1 MIAIKT
7 ANGLTKRENI
17 KNIIMQGSVFG
28 SLICTT
34 VMDKLAQIFYNDKQ
48 LVYKYTGKV
57 EVPILGI
64 VDNVLCVA
72 KCSNKVVTTTATINS
87 FMELN
92 KLKLAP
98 KKCAKLHIG
107 KKDGDCP
114 VTKVH
119 GEDMASSKAEKYLGD
134 LIYENGSID
143 ETIKLR
149 KMRGYSY
156 IAEIRALLSEL
167 PFEHRRVQ
175 VGLML

>member
-1 MIAIKT
+1 
-7 ANGLTKRENI
+7 
-17 KNIIMQGSVFG
+17 MQGSVFG

-48 LVYKYTGKV
+48 LVYKYKGKV

-64 VDNVLCVA
+64 VDDVLCVA

-87 FMELN
+87 FMEPN
-92 KLKLAP
+92 KLKLAS
-98 KKCAKLHIG
+98 KKYAKLHIG

-134 LIYENGSID
+134 VISENGSID

-167 PFEHRRVQ
+167 PFGHRRVQ